1 MEQSKVCATTSRS
14 FSDDLSAVYADI
26 HSFRNQVSTDYQQA
40 EKGKYKKLAGV
51 AMVVF
56 FIVAGAVYAGLHF
69 IPPETWGGS
78 TETIRLALQLL
89 VLFIY
94 LLAGG
99 VILLQYFSVKELSK
113 DFTGQI
119 IGSAADAAKDEAAL
133 FEAFDK
139 RSTESI
145 KYVANR
151 LGHASTQLGQL
162 RSFLLGAIEKAGSIP
177 GLLATVIAI
186 SNLANST
193 GVSWLEL
200 LSLFMLGFYMS
211 MFPITEAAIKI
222 NGMSVLM
229 NQYLVLFR
237 ANDGSGEIENEL
249 QQTLEK

>member
-26 HSFRNQVSTDYQQA
+26 HSYRNQGNSGYQQA
-40 EKGKYKKLAGV
+40 EKGKYKRLASI

-56 FIVAGAVYAGLHF
+56 FISAGAIYAGLHF
-69 IPPETWGGS
+69 IPPETWDGS
-78 TETIRLALQLL
+78 TETIRLVLQLL

-119 IGSAADAAKDEAAL
+119 IGAAADAAKDEAAL

-151 LGHASTQLGQL
+151 FDHASTQLGQL
-162 RSFLLGAIEKAGSIP
+162 RSFLLGAIEKIGIIL
-177 GLLATVIAI
+177 GLIATVIAI

-200 LSLFMLGFYMS
+200 LSLVMLGIYMT
-211 MFPITEAAIKI
+211 MFPVTEAAIKVQRI
-222 NGMSVLM
+222 SNIL
-229 NQYLVLFR
+229 NQYLALFR
-237 ANDGSGEIENEL
+237 SGEDCEMNGS
-249 QQTLEK
+249 TKS